1 MRPHAILV
9 VVESEGR
16 SQLGKR
22 LNVSVA
28 RASALIVDRGEARL
42 EPHRSL
48 TDRRLAGWLE
58 PVGRKLVVHAV
69 DPRVQRNGA
78 DVPAVGA
85 ILADGDELEIGAV
98 RLRVRITDDLEA
110 AYHEVV
116 TALGG
121 KRTAALDPH
130 AN

>member
-22 LNVSVA
+22 LNVSGDRPVA
-28 RASALIVDRGEARL
+28 LVVERGEARL
-42 EPHRSL
+42 EPSRGA
-48 TDRRLAGWLE
+48 TDRRMAGWLE
-58 PVGRKLVVHAV
+58 PVGRKLFVHAT
-69 DPRVQRNGA
+69 DPRVRRNGA

-85 ILADGDELEIGAV
+85 LLADGDELELGTV
-98 RLRVRITDDLEA
+98 RVRVRITDDLEA

-116 TALGG
+116 YTLGD
-121 KRTAALDPH
+121 KRRAIVDRH